1 MRFTEVMNRV
11 SSVIEKDIQRKPFD
25 KDIAQALGIAAAQYS
40 NNKKNQNIP
49 SLKIIEYCASKG
61 VNINWV
67 FLGHGAQKIENINE
81 DVSKIK
87 IMNSVHVSAGGGA
100 YNEEGEDISYLSID
114 NVFLEKLGVLYENN
128 IEAINVVG
136 DSMEPVLNDESIVLI
151 NRNKTDIGNG
161 GIFVV
166 NTQGG
171 LLVKRVSMAPCG
183 MLDLMSD
190 NKLYNT
196 ISVSIE
202 EASIVGKVIGTMS
215 KM

>member
-1 MRFTEVMNRV
+1 MRFTKVMNRV

-100 YNEEGEDISYLSID
+100 YNEEGEDMSYLSID

-166 NTQGG
+166 NTRGG
-171 LLVKRVSMAPCG
+171 LLVKRVSMASRG
-183 MLDLMSD
+183 MLDLISD

-196 ISVSIE
+196 ISVPME